1 MGTEKVNGNFVLVK
15 KVWMMVLIGTWLFGM
30 GVSYAMIKT
39 HVESNTTS
47 IETNV
52 ECIDDNKNK
61 LKDSTMQMN
70 EISYNL
76 KSICRHL
83 EIEYI
88 E

>member
-15 KVWMMVLIGTWLFGM
+15 RVWLLIVIATWIFGM
-30 GVSYAMIKT
+30 GVSYAVIKT
-39 HVESNTTS
+39 HVESNTDS
-47 IETNV
+47 IKINV

-76 KSICRHL
+76 KSICKHL